1 MSVAIDSVKSYINQF
16 IQNFDYTD
24 AIFLAERL
32 YAEIKND
39 ESIYLLARTYYLSGD
54 INKSYWLL
62 RNSSIEHVPSAKL
75 LLAKCC
81 FDTDKLH
88 EAEAILVGNC
98 SSINTLGLD
107 DFINDHGD
115 QGAFAL
121 QLLAKVC
128 EKSDRHQKASECY
141 RKSLK
146 LNPFLWSSFE
156 ALCRLGERVDTS
168 VFCSSAIKSNRS
180 ISEHNQSQS
189 CLTPYTEPIKDIP
202 SENQVIE
209 NTINISSNLPIKE
222 RSQQRLSQA
231 PATIMKLTDSILNVG
246 STNISGVITSTP
258 IGLLSEQLQDN
269 DKYTPPTIKP
279 PDYIPTLR
287 NPPLAPKRQ
296 NTRMIQQYGFDDTMT
311 PTSTATILHRHEI
324 ASTSISD
331 TRKTTSTRKENKSI
345 RSTTKRNTRVTKT
358 RPPCTD
364 MSITPVPSSESP
376 NKMTT
381 RSQVRSSNTNL
392 NCSIDT
398 EIINKRERQR
408 KSQSNQRTP
417 ELVENIINVFKLLGQ
432 GLQHLSQFE
441 CRQAIELFET
451 ISLKHLHTPW
461 VLSHLA
467 NCYYHLHDY
476 QKSAFIYREL
486 RTKFPYHVDGLEY
499 YSTVLWHLKD
509 DIALATLAHE
519 LTETDRKHPASWCA
533 SGNCLSLNHEYDK
546 AIQAFKRAIQLAP
559 ESDYAYTLLGNEY
572 SLVDELERAMA
583 CFRKAIQLNSRS
595 YKAWNGVAMVY
606 LKQEKFQ
613 SAEFHFTKATNIF
626 RTNPDLIC
634 HLAVAQHKCNRSEGA
649 LALLNDALKIDSKNA
664 LCKFHKAGLL
674 LHLERYH
681 EALTELEQL
690 RQIAP
695 KESLVY
701 YLLSK
706 VHRHLKNFHYSYMYM
721 SWCMDLDPKGANNQ
735 LKENADKLYS
745 KDEDLLL
752 GMEDLASSVT
762 EDDQSQMQSQ
772 SSLQDIQPM
781 DSILSCISG
790 VVVQFKLRQ
799 VPRFYTPLNDKIYLA
814 SSYNQWSPN
823 DKQFE
828 FDSATNT
835 LIVDF
840 KNTANVEFKLTR
852 GSWSTA
858 ETWLDGTMRA
868 NRKIALSNSPQSIDI
883 SVEQWS
889 DTFGRVHTASNQVYI
904 LDTNFSMWNYFP
916 RTRRIWIYLP
926 RSYSTDLN
934 RRYPVVYAHDGQ
946 NLFDVSTSFSG
957 EWGID
962 ESLDTLSQE
971 LIVIGIDNGG
981 SERINELTP
990 FSNTNYGG
998 GQADNYLNFIVE
1010 KLRPYINSHFRTKPE
1025 RENTAILGS
1034 SLGGLCSFYAA
1045 VRHEDIFGLIGV
1057 FSPSFWFTNDI
1068 YTYVQNHRFKNSP
1081 PRLYFVGGQ
1090 LESSTMISDIQRMVN
1105 LLKNTTKEYRDD
1117 KNQLTMIVA
1126 ADGQHQEWF
1135 WKREF
1140 PNSIKWLFP
1149 LS

>member
-1 MSVAIDSVKSYINQF
+1 MSVTIDSIKIYINQF
-16 IQNFDYTD
+16 IQNFDYVD

-32 YAEIKND
+32 YAEVKND
-39 ESIYLLARTYYLSGD
+39 ESTYLLARTYYLSGD

-62 RNSSIEHVPSAKL
+62 RNSSIEHVPNAKL

-81 FDTDKLH
+81 FDIEKLH
-88 EAEAILVGNC
+88 EAESVLIGNS
-98 SSINTLGLD
+98 SSITTLALD

-115 QGAFAL
+115 QAAFAL

-146 LNPFLWSSFE
+146 INPFLWSSFE

-168 VFCSSAIKSNRS
+168 IFCSSAIKTNRLITELQINNTS
-180 ISEHNQSQS
+180 
-189 CLTPYTEPIKDIP
+189 YTESIKDIQ

-209 NTINISSNLPIKE
+209 NSINTNTNLPIKE
-222 RSQQRLSQA
+222 RSQQRLSQT
-231 PATIMKLTDSILNVG
+231 PAAVMKLTDSILNVG
-246 STNISGVITSTP
+246 STNISGIITSTP

-279 PDYIPTLR
+279 PDYIPTIR

-296 NTRMIQQYGFDDTMT
+296 NTRMLHQYGFDDTST
-311 PTSTATILHRHEI
+311 SASTATILHKHDI
-324 ASTSISD
+324 ASTSISE
-331 TRKTTSTRKENKSI
+331 TRKTASTRKENKSI
-345 RSTTKRNTRVTKT
+345 RAPTKRNTRITKP

-364 MSITPVPSSESP
+364 VSITPVSSAESP

-381 RSQVRSSNTNL
+381 RSQVRSNNTSL
-392 NCSIDT
+392 NCSMDT

-417 ELVENIINVFKLLGQ
+417 EIVENIINVFKLLGQ

-441 CRQAIELFET
+441 CRQAIELFES
-451 ISLKHLHTPW
+451 ISLKHLDTPW
-461 VLSHLA
+461 VLLRLA

-476 QKSAFIYREL
+476 QKSSLIYRDL
-486 RTKFPYHVDGLEY
+486 RTKFPYHIDGLEY

-559 ESDYAYTLLGNEY
+559 ECDYAYTLLGNEY
-572 SLVDELERAMA
+572 SLIDELERAMA
-583 CFRKAIQLNSRS
+583 CFRKAIQLNPRS

-613 SAEFHFTKATNIF
+613 SAEFHFTKATSIY

-634 HLAVAQHKCNRSEGA
+634 HLAVAQHKCNQSEGA
-649 LALLNDALKIDSKNA
+649 LTLLNDALKIDSKNA

-681 EALTELEQL
+681 EALTELEEL

-721 SWCMDLDPKGANNQ
+721 SWSMDLDPKGANNQ

-752 GMEDLASSVT
+752 GMEDIASSVT
-762 EDDQSQMQSQ
+762 EDDNSQMQSQ

-781 DSILSCISG
+781 DSILSCSES
-790 VVVQFKLRQ
+790 VTVQFKLRQ
-799 VPRFYTPLNDKIYLA
+799 LPRFYTPLNDKIYLA
-814 SSYNQWSPN
+814 TSFNQWRPN
-823 DKQFE
+823 DPQFE
-828 FDSATNT
+828 FNSVTKS

-840 KNTANVEFKLTR
+840 QNLTNVEFKITR
-852 GSWSTA
+852 GSWATG
-858 ETWLDGTMRA
+858 ETWADGTARA
-868 NRKIALSNSPQSIDI
+868 NRKLSLSNNPQSIDL
-883 SVEQWS
+883 SVEQWADKS
-889 DTFGRVHTASNQVYI
+889 NGNPTATNQVYI
-904 LDTNFSMWNYFP
+904 LDANFSMWNYLP

-926 RSYSTDLN
+926 RSYSTDLS
-934 RRYPVVYAHDGQ
+934 RRYPVIYAHDAQ
-946 NLFDVSTSFSG
+946 NLFDASTSFSG

-962 ESLDTLSQE
+962 ETLDNFSQE
-971 LIVIGIDNGG
+971 LIVVGIDNGG
-981 SERINELTP
+981 AERINELTP
-990 FSNTNYGG
+990 FANSNYGG
-998 GQADNYLNFIVE
+998 GQANSYLDFIVD
-1010 KLRPYINSHFRTKPE
+1010 KLRPYINTHFRTKPE

-1045 VRHEDIFGLIGV
+1045 IRHESIFGLIGV

-1068 YTYVQNHRFKNSP
+1068 YNYAGKHTFQSSP

-1090 LESSTMISDIQRMVN
+1090 PESATMISDMQRMIN
-1105 LLKNTTKEYRDD
+1105 LLKNTTREYRE
-1117 KNQLTMIVA
+1117 NQNNLKLIVA
-1126 ADGQHQEWF
+1126 ADGQHSEWF
-1135 WKREF
+1135 WRREF
-1140 PNSIKWLFP
+1140 PNAINWLFP
-1149 LS
+1149 KN

>member
-1 MSVAIDSVKSYINQF
+1 MSVTIESIKVYVNQF
-16 IQNFDYTD
+16 IQNFDYAD

-32 YAEIKND
+32 YAEVKND
-39 ESIYLLARTYYLSGD
+39 ESIYLLARTYYLSGN

-62 RNSSIEHVPSAKL
+62 RNSSIEHVPNAKL

-81 FDTDKLH
+81 FDTEKLH
-88 EAEAILVGNC
+88 EAESILVGNC
-98 SSINTLGLD
+98 SSISALGLD

-115 QGAFAL
+115 QAAYAL

-128 EKSDRHQKASECY
+128 EKSDRNQKASECY

-168 VFCSSAIKSNRS
+168 IFCSSAIKSNQS
-180 ISEHNQSQS
+180 IIEYNQSQT
-189 CLTPYTEPIKDIP
+189 CLTPYTELIKDIP
-202 SENQVIE
+202 SENQVTE
-209 NTINISSNLPIKE
+209 NSTNISSNISIKE
-222 RSQQRLSQA
+222 RSQQRLLQA
-231 PATIMKLTDSILNVG
+231 PATVMKLTDSILNVD

-279 PDYIPTLR
+279 PDYIPTIR

-296 NTRMIQQYGFDDTMT
+296 NTRMIQQYGFDDVTT
-311 PTSTATILHRHEI
+311 PTSTAAILHRHEI

-331 TRKTTSTRKENKSI
+331 TRKATTSTRKENKSI
-345 RSTTKRNTRVTKT
+345 RATTKRNTRVTKT

-364 MSITPVPSSESP
+364 VTITPVPSSESP

-398 EIINKRERQR
+398 ETINKRERQR

-476 QKSAFIYREL
+476 QKSSLIYREL
-486 RTKFPYHVDGLEY
+486 RTKFPYHIDGLEY

-559 ESDYAYTLLGNEY
+559 ESDCAYTLLGNEY

-595 YKAWNGVAMVY
+595 YKAWNGMAMVY

-613 SAEFHFTKATNIF
+613 SAEFNFTKATNIF

-649 LALLNDALKIDSKNA
+649 LALLNDALRIDSKNA

-681 EALTELEQL
+681 EALAELEQL

-781 DSILSCISG
+781 DSKFMYDLVSSCTNG
-790 VVVQFKLRQ
+790 VTVQFKLRQ
-799 VPRFYTPLNDKIYLA
+799 LPRFYTPLNDKIYLA
-814 SSYNQWSPN
+814 SSYNRWSPN

-828 FDSATNT
+828 FNSLTKS
-835 LIVDF
+835 LLVDF
-840 KNTANVEFKLTR
+840 QNITNLEFKITR
-852 GSWSTA
+852 GSWSAA
-858 ETWLDGTMRA
+858 ETWQDGTARA
-868 NRKIALSNSPQSIDI
+868 NRKLTLVLN
-883 SVEQWS
+883 E
-889 DTFGRVHTASNQVYI
+889 
-904 LDTNFSMWNYFP
+904 L
-916 RTRRIWIYLP
+916 YLEKM
-926 RSYSTDLN
+926 
-934 RRYPVVYAHDGQ
+934 
-946 NLFDVSTSFSG
+946 SFS
-957 EWGID
+957 
-962 ESLDTLSQE
+962 
-971 LIVIGIDNGG
+971 
-981 SERINELTP
+981 
-990 FSNTNYGG
+990 
-998 GQADNYLNFIVE
+998 
-1010 KLRPYINSHFRTKPE
+1010 
-1025 RENTAILGS
+1025 
-1034 SLGGLCSFYAA
+1034 
-1045 VRHEDIFGLIGV
+1045 
-1057 FSPSFWFTNDI
+1057 
-1068 YTYVQNHRFKNSP
+1068 
-1081 PRLYFVGGQ
+1081 
-1090 LESSTMISDIQRMVN
+1090 
-1105 LLKNTTKEYRDD
+1105 
-1117 KNQLTMIVA
+1117 
-1126 ADGQHQEWF
+1126 
-1135 WKREF
+1135 
-1140 PNSIKWLFP
+1140 
-1149 LS
+1149 

>member
-1 MSVAIDSVKSYINQF
+1 MSVTIDSIKIYINQF
-16 IQNFDYTD
+16 IQNLDYVD

-32 YAEIKND
+32 YAEVKND
-39 ESIYLLARTYYLSGD
+39 ESTYLLARTYYLSGD

-62 RNSSIEHVPSAKL
+62 RNSSIEHVPNAKLLLAKSRTYYLSGDINKSYWLLRNSSIEHVPNAKL

-81 FDTDKLH
+81 FDIDKLH
-88 EAEAILVGNC
+88 EAESVLIGNS
-98 SSINTLGLD
+98 SSITTLALD

-115 QGAFAL
+115 QAAFAL

-146 LNPFLWSSFE
+146 INPFLWSSFE

-168 VFCSSAIKSNRS
+168 IFCSSAIKTNRLITEPQINNTS
-180 ISEHNQSQS
+180 
-189 CLTPYTEPIKDIP
+189 YTESIKDIQ

-209 NTINISSNLPIKE
+209 NSINTNTNLPIKE
-222 RSQQRLSQA
+222 RSQQRLSQT
-231 PATIMKLTDSILNVG
+231 PATVMKLTDSILNVG
-246 STNISGVITSTP
+246 STNISGIITSTP

-279 PDYIPTLR
+279 PDYIPTIR

-296 NTRMIQQYGFDDTMT
+296 NTRMLHQYGFDDTST
-311 PTSTATILHRHEI
+311 SASTATILHKHDI

-331 TRKTTSTRKENKSI
+331 TRKTASTRKENKSI
-345 RSTTKRNTRVTKT
+345 RAPTKRNTRITKP

-364 MSITPVPSSESP
+364 VSITPVSSSESP

-381 RSQVRSSNTNL
+381 RSQVRSNNTSL
-392 NCSIDT
+392 NCSMDT

-417 ELVENIINVFKLLGQ
+417 EIVENIINVFKLLGQ
-432 GLQHLSQFE
+432 GFQHLSQFE
-441 CRQAIELFET
+441 CRQAIELFES
-451 ISLKHLHTPW
+451 ISLKHLDTPW
-461 VLSHLA
+461 VLLRLA

-476 QKSAFIYREL
+476 QKSSLIYRDL
-486 RTKFPYHVDGLEY
+486 RTKFPYHIDGLEY

-559 ESDYAYTLLGNEY
+559 ECDYAYTLLGNEY
-572 SLVDELERAMA
+572 SLIDELERAMA
-583 CFRKAIQLNSRS
+583 CFRKAIQLNPRS

-613 SAEFHFTKATNIF
+613 SAEFHFTKATSIY

-634 HLAVAQHKCNRSEGA
+634 HLAVAQHKCNQSEGA
-649 LALLNDALKIDSKNA
+649 LTLLNDALKIDSKNA

-681 EALTELEQL
+681 EALTELEEL

-721 SWCMDLDPKGANNQ
+721 SWSMDLDPKGANNQ

-752 GMEDLASSVT
+752 GMEDIASSVT
-762 EDDQSQMQSQ
+762 EDDNSQMQSQ

-781 DSILSCISG
+781 DSSEEIL
-790 VVVQFKLRQ
+790 
-799 VPRFYTPLNDKIYLA
+799 
-814 SSYNQWSPN
+814 
-823 DKQFE
+823 
-828 FDSATNT
+828 
-835 LIVDF
+835 
-840 KNTANVEFKLTR
+840 
-852 GSWSTA
+852 
-858 ETWLDGTMRA
+858 
-868 NRKIALSNSPQSIDI
+868 
-883 SVEQWS
+883 
-889 DTFGRVHTASNQVYI
+889 
-904 LDTNFSMWNYFP
+904 
-916 RTRRIWIYLP
+916 
-926 RSYSTDLN
+926 
-934 RRYPVVYAHDGQ
+934 
-946 NLFDVSTSFSG
+946 
-957 EWGID
+957 
-962 ESLDTLSQE
+962 
-971 LIVIGIDNGG
+971 
-981 SERINELTP
+981 
-990 FSNTNYGG
+990 
-998 GQADNYLNFIVE
+998 
-1010 KLRPYINSHFRTKPE
+1010 
-1025 RENTAILGS
+1025 
-1034 SLGGLCSFYAA
+1034 
-1045 VRHEDIFGLIGV
+1045 
-1057 FSPSFWFTNDI
+1057 
-1068 YTYVQNHRFKNSP
+1068 
-1081 PRLYFVGGQ
+1081 
-1090 LESSTMISDIQRMVN
+1090 
-1105 LLKNTTKEYRDD
+1105 
-1117 KNQLTMIVA
+1117 
-1126 ADGQHQEWF
+1126 
-1135 WKREF
+1135 
-1140 PNSIKWLFP
+1140 
-1149 LS
+1149 

>member
-1 MSVAIDSVKSYINQF
+1 MSVTIDSIKIYINQF
-16 IQNFDYTD
+16 IQNLDYVD

-32 YAEIKND
+32 YAEVKND
-39 ESIYLLARTYYLSGD
+39 ESTYLLARTYYLSGD

-62 RNSSIEHVPSAKL
+62 RNSSIEHVPNAKL

-81 FDTDKLH
+81 FDIDKLH
-88 EAEAILVGNC
+88 EAESVLIGNS
-98 SSINTLGLD
+98 SSITTLALD

-115 QGAFAL
+115 QAAFAL

-146 LNPFLWSSFE
+146 INPFLWSSFE

-168 VFCSSAIKSNRS
+168 IFCSSAIKTNRLITEPQINNTS
-180 ISEHNQSQS
+180 
-189 CLTPYTEPIKDIP
+189 YTESIKDIQ

-209 NTINISSNLPIKE
+209 NSINTNTNLPIKE
-222 RSQQRLSQA
+222 RSQQRLSQT
-231 PATIMKLTDSILNVG
+231 PATVMKLTDSILNVG
-246 STNISGVITSTP
+246 STNISGIITSTP

-279 PDYIPTLR
+279 PDYIPTIR

-296 NTRMIQQYGFDDTMT
+296 NTRMLHQYGFDDTST
-311 PTSTATILHRHEI
+311 SASTATILHKHDI

-331 TRKTTSTRKENKSI
+331 TRKTASTRKENKSI
-345 RSTTKRNTRVTKT
+345 RAPTKRNTRITKP

-364 MSITPVPSSESP
+364 VSITPVSSSESP

-381 RSQVRSSNTNL
+381 RSQVRSNNTSL
-392 NCSIDT
+392 NCSMDT

-417 ELVENIINVFKLLGQ
+417 EIVENIINVFKLLGQ
-432 GLQHLSQFE
+432 GFQHLSQFE
-441 CRQAIELFET
+441 CRQAIELFES
-451 ISLKHLHTPW
+451 ISLKHLDTPW
-461 VLSHLA
+461 VLLRLA

-476 QKSAFIYREL
+476 QKSSLIYRDL
-486 RTKFPYHVDGLEY
+486 RTKFPYHIDGLEY

-559 ESDYAYTLLGNEY
+559 ECDYAYTLLGNEY
-572 SLVDELERAMA
+572 SLIDELERAMA
-583 CFRKAIQLNSRS
+583 CFRKAIQLNPRS

-613 SAEFHFTKATNIF
+613 SAEFHFTKATSIY

-634 HLAVAQHKCNRSEGA
+634 HLAVAQHKCNQSEGA
-649 LALLNDALKIDSKNA
+649 LTLLNDALKIDSKNA

-681 EALTELEQL
+681 EALTELEEL

-721 SWCMDLDPKGANNQ
+721 SWSMDLDPKGANNQ

-752 GMEDLASSVT
+752 GMEDIASSVT
-762 EDDQSQMQSQ
+762 EDDNSQMQSQ

-781 DSILSCISG
+781 DSSEEIL
-790 VVVQFKLRQ
+790 
-799 VPRFYTPLNDKIYLA
+799 
-814 SSYNQWSPN
+814 
-823 DKQFE
+823 
-828 FDSATNT
+828 
-835 LIVDF
+835 
-840 KNTANVEFKLTR
+840 
-852 GSWSTA
+852 
-858 ETWLDGTMRA
+858 
-868 NRKIALSNSPQSIDI
+868 
-883 SVEQWS
+883 
-889 DTFGRVHTASNQVYI
+889 
-904 LDTNFSMWNYFP
+904 
-916 RTRRIWIYLP
+916 
-926 RSYSTDLN
+926 
-934 RRYPVVYAHDGQ
+934 
-946 NLFDVSTSFSG
+946 
-957 EWGID
+957 
-962 ESLDTLSQE
+962 
-971 LIVIGIDNGG
+971 
-981 SERINELTP
+981 
-990 FSNTNYGG
+990 
-998 GQADNYLNFIVE
+998 
-1010 KLRPYINSHFRTKPE
+1010 
-1025 RENTAILGS
+1025 
-1034 SLGGLCSFYAA
+1034 
-1045 VRHEDIFGLIGV
+1045 
-1057 FSPSFWFTNDI
+1057 
-1068 YTYVQNHRFKNSP
+1068 
-1081 PRLYFVGGQ
+1081 
-1090 LESSTMISDIQRMVN
+1090 
-1105 LLKNTTKEYRDD
+1105 
-1117 KNQLTMIVA
+1117 
-1126 ADGQHQEWF
+1126 
-1135 WKREF
+1135 
-1140 PNSIKWLFP
+1140 
-1149 LS
+1149 

>member
-1 MSVAIDSVKSYINQF
+1 MSVTIESIKVYVDQF
-16 IQNFDYTD
+16 IQNFDYAD

-32 YAEIKND
+32 YAEVKND
-39 ESIYLLARTYYLSGD
+39 ESIYLLARTYYLSGN

-62 RNSSIEHVPSAKL
+62 RNSSIEHVPNAKL

-81 FDTDKLH
+81 FDTEKLY
-88 EAEAILVGNC
+88 EAESILVGNC
-98 SSINTLGLD
+98 SSISALGVD

-115 QGAFAL
+115 QAAYAL

-128 EKSDRHQKASECY
+128 EKSDRNQKASECY

-168 VFCSSAIKSNRS
+168 IFCSSAIKSNQS
-180 ISEHNQSQS
+180 IIEYNQSQT
-189 CLTPYTEPIKDIP
+189 CLTPYTELIKDIP
-202 SENQVIE
+202 SENQVTE
-209 NTINISSNLPIKE
+209 NSMNISSNIPIKE
-222 RSQQRLSQA
+222 RSQQRLLQA
-231 PATIMKLTDSILNVG
+231 PATVMKLTDSILNVD

-279 PDYIPTLR
+279 PDYIPTIR

-296 NTRMIQQYGFDDTMT
+296 NTRMIQQYGFDDVT
-311 PTSTATILHRHEI
+311 TSTSTTAILHRHEI

-331 TRKTTSTRKENKSI
+331 TRKATTSTRKENKSI
-345 RSTTKRNTRVTKT
+345 RATTKRNTRVTKT

-364 MSITPVPSSESP
+364 VTITPVPSSESP

-392 NCSIDT
+392 NCSTDT
-398 EIINKRERQR
+398 ETINKRERQR
-408 KSQSNQRTP
+408 KSQSNQRTS
-417 ELVENIINVFKLLGQ
+417 EIVENIINVFKLLGQ

-461 VLSHLA
+461 ILSHLA

-476 QKSAFIYREL
+476 QKSSLIYREL
-486 RTKFPYHVDGLEY
+486 RTKFPYHIDGLEY

-519 LTETDRKHPASWCA
+519 LSETDRKHPASWCA

-595 YKAWNGVAMVY
+595 YKAWNGMAMVY

-613 SAEFHFTKATNIF
+613 SAEFNFTKATNIF
-626 RTNPDLIC
+626 QTNPDLIC

-649 LALLNDALKIDSKNA
+649 LSLLNDALRIDSKNA

-781 DSILSCISG
+781 DSSEEIL
-790 VVVQFKLRQ
+790 
-799 VPRFYTPLNDKIYLA
+799 
-814 SSYNQWSPN
+814 
-823 DKQFE
+823 
-828 FDSATNT
+828 
-835 LIVDF
+835 
-840 KNTANVEFKLTR
+840 
-852 GSWSTA
+852 
-858 ETWLDGTMRA
+858 
-868 NRKIALSNSPQSIDI
+868 
-883 SVEQWS
+883 
-889 DTFGRVHTASNQVYI
+889 
-904 LDTNFSMWNYFP
+904 
-916 RTRRIWIYLP
+916 
-926 RSYSTDLN
+926 
-934 RRYPVVYAHDGQ
+934 
-946 NLFDVSTSFSG
+946 
-957 EWGID
+957 
-962 ESLDTLSQE
+962 
-971 LIVIGIDNGG
+971 
-981 SERINELTP
+981 
-990 FSNTNYGG
+990 
-998 GQADNYLNFIVE
+998 
-1010 KLRPYINSHFRTKPE
+1010 
-1025 RENTAILGS
+1025 
-1034 SLGGLCSFYAA
+1034 
-1045 VRHEDIFGLIGV
+1045 
-1057 FSPSFWFTNDI
+1057 
-1068 YTYVQNHRFKNSP
+1068 
-1081 PRLYFVGGQ
+1081 
-1090 LESSTMISDIQRMVN
+1090 
-1105 LLKNTTKEYRDD
+1105 
-1117 KNQLTMIVA
+1117 
-1126 ADGQHQEWF
+1126 
-1135 WKREF
+1135 
-1140 PNSIKWLFP
+1140 
-1149 LS
+1149 